1 MFCSLHMSPLPCR
14 CQTPRGPY
22 CSPVPGR
29 MLEREEICSCD
40 RLRVGHGEGPGI
52 ALGIEHCVVLV
63 APALCRGMCDHS
75 FLYICAPSWGWQ
87 PCLFPC
93 FSQVGSPIAWSRG
106 HPWPLPSIDNQWS
119 PFYTLRRPQSK
130 GWGQS
135 FPGTPHQKILR
146 SYRLLLQQVR
156 NLDQEPVFKFKSPHA
171 SDLPF
176 LPIVR

>member
-63 APALCRGMCDHS
+63 ASALCRGVCDHS

-93 FSQVGSPIAWSRG
+93 FPR
-106 HPWPLPSIDNQWS
+106 
-119 PFYTLRRPQSK
+119 
-130 GWGQS
+130 WG
-135 FPGTPHQKILR
+135 
-146 SYRLLLQQVR
+146 LLLRGPGVIHGLCPPLIISGVLSIHFEDHRVR
-156 NLDQEPVFKFKSPHA
+156 DGVKA
-171 SDLPF
+171 SQAHH
-176 LPIVR
+176 IRRS